1 MNPISHIDPI
11 GTLLLPIM
19 SVLFHSP
26 VSFGWAKPVPVN
38 SRNLKN
44 PRSDMLWVAL
54 AGPASNIFL
63 AVVGCLLLVAAAKF
77 LSGATYYEGLLSL
90 LKAFIGVNL
99 FLAFF
104 NLIPIN
110 PLDGG
115 KVLGRFLS
123 PSLNQK
129 LEQHQNMT
137 SLLLLILILSGGIQ
151 FLAIPVEWTYQ
162 MMIHTAL
169 GIIS

>member
-1 MNPISHIDPI
+1 
-11 GTLLLPIM
+11 
-19 SVLFHSP
+19 
-26 VSFGWAKPVPVN
+26 
-38 SRNLKN
+38 
-44 PRSDMLWVAL
+44 
-54 AGPASNIFL
+54 
-63 AVVGCLLLVAAAKF
+63 
-77 LSGATYYEGLLSL
+77 
-90 LKAFIGVNL
+90 
-99 FLAFF
+99 
-104 NLIPIN
+104 LIPIN